1 MAPKIVKGKTINNFD
16 LRPTILLE
24 KLPINS
30 NNNLLYPP
38 NPREQML
45 GIGLRDLID
54 YFCNLK
60 NS

>member
-38 NPREQML
+38 NPPRTNVGHWAEGFDRL
-45 GIGLRDLID
+45 FL
-54 YFCNLK
+54 
-60 NS
+60 